1 MPASLR
7 PVALITGASSGIGR
21 QFALDY
27 AAKGFDLVIVA
38 RSRDALES
46 LAGEL
51 SATHG
56 SEVVVHAGDLSQA
69 ADVAALVE
77 AIAELPRLDHV
88 IFSAGSAPEGDLTRI
103 DPAALRSM
111 IDLNIAALTLVN
123 QAAIIRMRAASRG
136 VIINIASVAGYQ
148 ATPYLA
154 AYGASKSYVRLFSE
168 AISEENRK
176 HGIRVLS
183 VSPGDTV
190 TPMNPGAAK
199 GKRQPQDVVDTAWA
213 ALDGSAPS
221 VVDGGSNRM
230 LAALARVLPTRTG
243 LRIAEK
249 MFRDKA

>member
-38 RSRDALES
+38 RSRDALDS
-46 LAGEL
+46 LAGEVTD
-51 SATHG
+51 AHG
-56 SEVVVHAGDLSQA
+56 ADVHAGDLSQA
-69 ADVAALVE
+69 SDVATLVE

-213 ALDGSAPS
+213 ALGGSAPS
-221 VVDGGSNRM
+221 VVDGRSNRM
-230 LAALARVLPTRTG
+230 LASLSRVLPTRTG